1 MIKRIFAIFM
11 GLAFA
16 LTLCGCAN
24 KEQSSEFI
32 KSFDE
37 KKYYF
42 AANKDS
48 EALLNEMC
56 AGFNKQAANGLAEK
70 LNTSFSQV
78 KFFADSVT
86 SPAEQTKS
94 LRGKNLRIGFIE
106 NGELCKS
113 SADGPRGIFATIGHL
128 ITTDL
133 RVGENPA
140 KIERVIFKS
149 EKDAIKAL
157 EDGAINA
164 VVGAEGCNNEDLLF
178 STEFCTDRLVF
189 YSEFMPASLTYPT
202 LYTAKEY
209 KLQAE
214 LFTASSNIKPCETVE
229 SAISSFMSDDN
240 SAYFG
245 MLSEVIALKK

>member
-1 MIKRIFAIFM
+1 MIKRILTLFI

-16 LTLCGCAN
+16 LTLCGCKN
-24 KEQSSEFI
+24 NEQNSDFI

-56 AGFNKQAANGLAEK
+56 AGFNKQAASGLAEK
-70 LNTSFSQV
+70 FNASFSQV
-78 KFFADSVT
+78 KFFADGVT
-86 SPAEQTKS
+86 SSAGQTES

-113 SADGPRGIFATIGHL
+113 TADDTTGIFRTISHL
-128 ITTDL
+128 ITSDI
-133 RVGENPA
+133 RVGENSA
-140 KIERVIFKS
+140 KIENVIFKS

-157 EDGAINA
+157 EEGSINA
-164 VVGAEGCNNEDLLF
+164 VVGAESCDNENLLF

-189 YSEFMPASLTYPT
+189 YSEFTPASLTYPI

-209 KLQAE
+209 ELQAIQ
-214 LFTASSNIKPCETVE
+214 FTASPNIKTCDTVE
-229 SAISSFMSDDN
+229 SATSSFNPDEN

-245 MLSEVIALKK
+245 MLSEVINLIK

>member
-1 MIKRIFAIFM
+1 MIRRIFAIFM

-16 LTLCGCAN
+16 LTLCGCKKN
-24 KEQSSEFI
+24 EQASEFI
-32 KSFDE
+32 KSFGE

-70 LNTSFSQV
+70 LNSLFSQID
-78 KFFADSVT
+78 FFADSVT
-86 SPAEQTKS
+86 SSAKQTES
-94 LRGKNLRIGFIE
+94 LRGKKLRIGFVE
-106 NGELCKS
+106 NGELCMS
-113 SADGPRGIFATIGHL
+113 TADGPRGIFPTLGHL
-128 ITTDL
+128 ITSEL
-133 RVGENPA
+133 RIGQDSA
-140 KIERVIFKS
+140 KIENVIFKS

-157 EDGAINA
+157 EEGSINA
-164 VVGAEGCNNEDLLF
+164 VVGAESCNNDNLLF

-189 YSEFMPASLTYPT
+189 YSEFIPASLTYPT

>member
-1 MIKRIFAIFM
+1 MIRKIFAIIM

-24 KEQSSEFI
+24 KEQSSEYI

-42 AANKDS
+42 AANRDS

-56 AGFNKQAANGLAEK
+56 AGFNKQAASGLAEK
-70 LNTSFSQV
+70 FNASFSQV

-86 SPAEQTKS
+86 SSADQTES
-94 LRGKNLRIGFIE
+94 LKGKNLRIGFIE
-106 NGELCKS
+106 NGELCES
-113 SADGPRGIFATIGHL
+113 TADGPRGIFATISHL
-128 ITTDL
+128 ITSDL
-133 RVGENPA
+133 RVGENSA
-140 KIERVIFKS
+140 KIENVIFKS
-149 EKDAIKAL
+149 EKDALKAL
-157 EDGAINA
+157 EEGTVNA
-164 VVGAEGCNNEDLLF
+164 VVGVESCDNENLLF

-189 YSEFMPASLTYPT
+189 YSEFTPASLTYPT
-202 LYTAKEY
+202 LYTAKKY

-214 LFTASSNIKPCETVE
+214 MFTVSSNIKPCETVE
-229 SAISSFMSDDN
+229 SAISSFKSDEN

-245 MLSEVIALKK
+245 MLSEVITLIK

>member
-1 MIKRIFAIFM
+1 MIRKILALFM

-16 LTLCGCAN
+16 LTLCGCKS
-24 KEQSSEFI
+24 KEQTSEFI

-48 EALLNEMC
+48 GALLNEMC
-56 AGFNKQAANGLAEK
+56 AGFNKQAASGLAEK
-70 LNTSFSQV
+70 FNASFSQV
-78 KFFADSVT
+78 DFFADVVT
-86 SPAEQTKS
+86 SSAEQTES
-94 LRGKNLRIGFIE
+94 LSGKDLRIGFIE

-113 SADGPRGIFATIGHL
+113 TADGVRGIFATISHL
-128 ITTDL
+128 ITSDI

-140 KIERVIFKS
+140 KIENVIFKS
-149 EKDAIKAL
+149 EQDAIKAL
-157 EDGAINA
+157 EDGSVSA
-164 VVGAEGCNNEDLLF
+164 VVGVEGCDNDKLLF

-189 YSEFMPASLTYPT
+189 YSGFTPASLTYPT
-202 LYTAKEY
+202 LYAAKEY

-214 LFTASSNIKPCETVE
+214 LFTASSNIKSCENVE
-229 SAISSFMSDDN
+229 SAISSFKSDEN

-245 MLSEVIALKK
+245 LLSEVITLIK

>member
-1 MIKRIFAIFM
+1 MIRKIFALIM

-24 KEQSSEFI
+24 KEQSSEYI

-42 AANKDS
+42 AANKES
-48 EALLNEMC
+48 QALLNEMC
-56 AGFNKQAANGLAEK
+56 AGFNKEAANGLAEK
-70 LNTSFSQV
+70 FHASFSQV
-78 KFFADSVT
+78 EFFADSVT
-86 SPAEQTKS
+86 SSAEQTES

-113 SADGPRGIFATIGHL
+113 TADGVNGIFAKISHL

-149 EKDAIKAL
+149 ENDAIKAL
-157 EDGAINA
+157 ENGSINA
-164 VVGAEGCNNEDLLF
+164 VVGVESCNNDDLLY
-178 STEFCTDRLVF
+178 SSEFCTDRLVF
-189 YSEFMPASLTYPT
+189 YSEFTPASLTYPI

-214 LFTASSNIKPCETVE
+214 MFTLSSNIKSGETVE
-229 SAISSFMSDDN
+229 SAVSSFKSDEN

-245 MLSEVIALKK
+245 MLSDVIALIK

>member
-1 MIKRIFAIFM
+1 MIRKIFAIFM

-16 LTLCGCAN
+16 LTLCGCKSNGQA
-24 KEQSSEFI
+24 SEFI
-32 KSFDE
+32 RSFDE
-37 KKYYF
+37 TNYYF

-56 AGFNKQAANGLAEK
+56 AGFNKQAASGLAEK
-70 LNTSFSQV
+70 LNASFSQV

-86 SPAEQTKS
+86 SSADQTES
-94 LRGKNLRIGFIE
+94 LKGKDLRIGFIE
-106 NGELCKS
+106 NGELCKNT
-113 SADGPRGIFATIGHL
+113 ADGPRGIFATIGHL
-128 ITTDL
+128 ITSDL

-140 KIERVIFKS
+140 KIENVIFKS

-157 EDGAINA
+157 EEGSVNA
-164 VVGAEGCNNEDLLF
+164 VVGAESCDNENLLF

-189 YSEFMPASLTYPT
+189 YSEFTPASLTYPT

-214 LFTASSNIKPCETVE
+214 MFTVSPKIKPCDSVE
-229 SAISSFMSDDN
+229 SAVSSFNSDEN

-245 MLSEVIALKK
+245 MLSEIIALIK

>member
-1 MIKRIFAIFM
+1 MIKRILALFM

-16 LTLCGCAN
+16 LTLCGCKN
-24 KEQSSEFI
+24 NEQNSEFI

-42 AANKDS
+42 AANKES
-48 EALLNEMC
+48 QALLNEMC
-56 AGFNKQAANGLAEK
+56 AGFNKEAANGLAEK
-70 LNTSFSQV
+70 FHASFSQV
-78 KFFADSVT
+78 EFFADSVT
-86 SPAEQTKS
+86 SSAEQTES

-106 NGELCKS
+106 NGELGKNT
-113 SADGPRGIFATIGHL
+113 ADGVNGIFAIISHL

-149 EKDAIKAL
+149 ENDAIKAL
-157 EDGAINA
+157 ENGSVNV
-164 VVGAEGCNNEDLLF
+164 VVGVESCNNDNLLF

-189 YSEFMPASLTYPT
+189 YSEFTPASLTYPV

-209 KLQAE
+209 KPQAE
-214 LFTASSNIKPCETVE
+214 MFTVSPNIKSCETVE
-229 SAISSFMSDDN
+229 SAISSFKSDEN

-245 MLSEVIALKK
+245 MLSEVIALIK

>member
-1 MIKRIFAIFM
+1 MIKRILTLFI

-16 LTLCGCAN
+16 LTLCGCKN
-24 KEQSSEFI
+24 NEQNSDFI

-56 AGFNKQAANGLAEK
+56 AGYNKQAENGLSEK
-70 LNTSFSQV
+70 FNASFSQV

-86 SPAEQTKS
+86 SSAEQTES
-94 LRGKNLRIGFIE
+94 LRGKDLRIGFIE

-113 SADGPRGIFATIGHL
+113 TADDTTGIFRTISHL
-128 ITTDL
+128 ITSDI
-133 RVGENPA
+133 RVGENSA
-140 KIERVIFKS
+140 KIENVIFKS
-149 EKDAIKAL
+149 EKDAINAL
-157 EDGAINA
+157 EEGSINA
-164 VVGAEGCNNEDLLF
+164 VVGAESCDNENLLF

-189 YSEFMPASLTYPT
+189 YSKYTPSSLTYPI

-214 LFTASSNIKPCETVE
+214 IFTASPNIRSCETVE
-229 SAISSFMSDDN
+229 SAVSSFNSDEN

-245 MLSEVIALKK
+245 MLSEVITLI